1 MSDLIIPVVMPKW
14 GLTMKEGLLAAWHV
28 DEGDTI
34 NPGDEVMDVETDKIA
49 NVVEATESG
58 LLRRKV
64 GEEGKT
70 YPCQAVLGVLA
81 PEEVSDTEIDEFL
94 ANYVLPEPEEE
105 EEDTGPVYEF
115 ADLSFGKMRY
125 EHREGEGTPVILIH
139 GFGGDL
145 GNWIF
150 NIDSLASK
158 APVYA
163 IDLPGHGQ
171 SEKKIENPDLNL
183 IVSSVTELMD
193 KLDIKKA
200 HLVGHSMGG
209 LVSAK
214 IAIDFSEKVESI
226 CLIGSAGLGDDITSD
241 YIEGFVNSVSKKD
254 LKPKLSYLFA
264 DPGLV
269 NRSLVDDLLK
279 YKRLD
284 GVDSFIKSL
293 SSSLFPNGKQSSV
306 ISKDL
311 ETLEKKILII
321 HGEKDAIIS
330 VSHAK
335 SVKNGKVEIISD
347 AGHNVQLE
355 QASKVNELILNHIS

>member
-1 MSDLIIPVVMPKW
+1 MIR
-14 GLTMKEGLLAAWHV
+14 
-28 DEGDTI
+28 TI
-34 NPGDEVMDVETDKIA
+34 
-49 NVVEATESG
+49 
-58 LLRRKV
+58 
-64 GEEGKT
+64 
-70 YPCQAVLGVLA
+70 
-81 PEEVSDTEIDEFL
+81 F
-94 ANYVLPEPEEE
+94 
-105 EEDTGPVYEF
+105 
-115 ADLSFGKMRY
+115 
-125 EHREGEGTPVILIH
+125 
-139 GFGGDL
+139 
-145 GNWIF
+145 IF
-150 NIDSLASK
+150 
-158 APVYA
+158 
-163 IDLPGHGQ
+163 LPGL
-171 SEKKIENPDLNL
+171 IFCFIINL
-183 IVSSVTELMD
+183 
-193 KLDIKKA
+193 
-200 HLVGHSMGG
+200 HW
-209 LVSAK
+209 
-214 IAIDFSEKVESI
+214 
-226 CLIGSAGLGDDITSD
+226 D